1 VPHYCAKLF
10 GVVALLGAVGTVA
23 GCGGA
28 DPPAWR
34 GDPDAVVRHAADVTM
49 RVGAAHV
56 EVSVATDLAGSGVV
70 DLSTGSAALSFQ
82 RVGAQ
87 AHLGD
92 HFDVVASGGQEWV
105 RAQGPGGGMPG
116 TTAPAPWLVGTP
128 SAVVSAAASRVGP
141 LATVLVRPGLGSAV
155 AFLRGATKALRYGGE
170 EVRGVSTYRF
180 SFLVDLAA
188 AAAASPPDQRAEL
201 DAAAAAIGPIQWPAD
216 VWIDAQGRVR
226 RLQMAENPH
235 LRTTTTKPN
244 LLITEDGNYLA
255 LTNLEFFDFGTATAV
270 QVPAASLSTRA

>member
-1 VPHYCAKLF
+1 MPRTCARLF
-10 GVVALLGAVGTVA
+10 GVVALVALGAAT
-23 GCGGA
+23 GCGPA

-34 GDPDAVVRHAADVTM
+34 GDPNAVIRRAADATM

-56 EVSVATDLAGSGVV
+56 EVSVAGDLAGSGVV
-70 DLSTGSAALSFQ
+70 DLGRGAAAMSFQ

-87 AHLGD
+87 AHIGD
-92 HFDVVASGGQEWV
+92 RFDVVAQGDQEWV
-105 RAQGPGGGMPG
+105 RAQGPDGAVPG
-116 TTAPAPWLVGTP
+116 TTGSAPWLEGTP
-128 SAVVSAAASRVGP
+128 SVVASTAGRRVGP
-141 LATVLVRPGLGSAV
+141 LTTLLVRPGLGAAV

-170 EVRGVSTYRF
+170 EVRGVNTYRF
-180 SFLVDLAA
+180 SFVVDLAV

-201 DAAAAAIGPIQWPAD
+201 DAAAAAIGPVQWPAD

-226 RLQMAENPH
+226 RLQMAENPR

-255 LTNLEFFDFGTATAV
+255 LTNLEFYDLGTPATV
-270 QVPAASLSTRA
+270 QVPDASASTRAP